1 MNCKKSYVN
10 YPFSGAFLLENPLY
24 FDIET
29 TGLSWK
35 NSMVFLIGFLK
46 MDLEKDKWILE
57 QWFLEDPS
65 EEREL
70 LKKFSDVLKEAPS
83 LIHYNGQKFDLPY
96 LKGRCQLQ
104 NIPAA
109 WDNCRQLDLYQTLR
123 PYQKLMGLDHMR
135 QTDLEQ
141 YLGVCRP
148 EEISGKECAAVYK
161 KYVIERNPCQMEQI
175 LLHNNLDLTGLLDCT
190 QALAY
195 PALFQ
200 GRFQLGECRREK
212 DTLTCSLIPHMPLPQ
227 AFSLDCHPR
236 PWTVS
241 GGPQGAEITFC
252 LENGTLRMYYPNY
265 KDYYYLPA
273 EDIAVHKSVGTYV
286 DRRFRRQADA
296 LNCFTRFPC
305 TDEFLGEM
313 EQIHSYSDNCFYLY
327 SRAYV
332 FDK

>member
-1 MNCKKSYVN
+1 MNCKKSYVD
-10 YPFSGAFLLENPLY
+10 YPLPGAFLLENPLF

-46 MDLEKDKWILE
+46 MNDEKSKWILE

-70 LKKFSDVLKEAPS
+70 LEKFSDVLKEKPF
-83 LIHYNGQKFDLPY
+83 LVHYNGHNFDIPY
-96 LKGRCQLQ
+96 LKGRCQFQ
-104 NIPAA
+104 NVPVS
-109 WDNCRQLDLYQTLR
+109 WDNCRQLDVYRTLH

-135 QTDLEQ
+135 QTNLEQ
-141 YLGVCRP
+141 YLDICRP

-161 KYVIERNPCQMEQI
+161 KYVIEKKTCQMKQI
-175 LLHNNLDLTGLLDCT
+175 LLHNQLDLTGLLGCT

-200 GRFQLGECRREK
+200 REFQLGECQWEN
-212 DTLTCSLIPHMPLPQ
+212 DTLTCILIPDVPLPRE
-227 AFSLDCHPR
+227 FSMDCSPR

-241 GGPQGAEITFC
+241 GDPHGAKITFH
-252 LENGTLRMYYPNY
+252 LENGYLRMYYPNY

-286 DRRFRRQADA
+286 DRRYRRQADA
-296 LNCFTRFPC
+296 QNCFTRFLC
-305 TDEFLGEM
+305 TERLLADA
-313 EQIHSYSDNCFYLY
+313 EQIHSYIKNCLC
-327 SRAYV
+327 V
-332 FDK
+332 IL